1 MENLITPKEED
12 HKYSGFKRFYKFI
25 KHKKTDFNG
34 VAPLKV
40 DGKLVTKPKDKA
52 EALNHQFQSVFSH
65 ETVMPTDNESSH
77 QQVPSMPSINI
88 TAPGVLKLLKGL
100 NPNKASGPDNISP
113 RTLRELSDELA
124 SPFTTIFQHSLQQG
138 VVPEDW
144 RRANVAPV
152 FKKGQKYL
160 SSNYRPISL
169 TCIISKLMEHIINS
183 SIIAHARSHN
193 IPYPLQHGFRAQRS
207 CETQLLDFVNDIA
220 NNMQAGLQTDV
231 CVLDF
236 AKAFD
241 KVSHQRLVHKLR
253 WYGIDGPTNRW
264 ISSFLSDRKQRVVV
278 EGVASGEVAVTSGC
292 RRGQCLALASFS
304 FT

>member
-1 MENLITPKEED
+1 MNL
-12 HKYSGFKRFYKFI
+12 
-25 KHKKTDFNG
+25 
-34 VAPLKV
+34 PL
-40 DGKLVTKPKDKA
+40 LS
-52 EALNHQFQSVFSH
+52 LLFS
-65 ETVMPTDNESSH
+65 
-77 QQVPSMPSINI
+77 
-88 TAPGVLKLLKGL
+88 
-100 NPNKASGPDNISP
+100 
-113 RTLRELSDELA
+113 
-124 SPFTTIFQHSLQQG
+124 SLQQG

-193 IPYPLQHGFRAQRS
+193 ILYPLQHGFRGQRS

-241 KVSHQRLVHKLR
+241 KVSHRRLVYKLC
-253 WYGIDGPTNRW
+253 WYGIDRPKNRW
-264 ISSFLSDRKQRVVV
+264 ISSFLSNRKQRVVV
-278 EGVASGEVAVTSGC
+278 EGVASGEVC
-292 RRGQCLALASFS
+292 CHFRGATGVNAWPLPLSLLHK
-304 FT
+304 